1 MSTPSLPTT
10 YMSLMFFCVPK
21 LHLNLLSV
29 GQLTELGLSLLFSSC
44 GCLMQDS
51 QTRQIVG
58 IACNVGRLFEL
69 TYLHLPYSSV
79 TAPVFPTSTSIKLWH
94 SHLGHV
100 SLFRIKTLVSRGL
113 LGSFF
118 PVHLNVYHVILASNP
133 LYLLITVSTLLLQ
146 LLILFIR
153 MYGGPL
159 LSPQLG
165 RGSRYFVIFINDFSR
180 YTWLYLIKN
189 RYEILTIYRDFAKM
203 IETRYSKVIKV
214 FWFDNA
220 REY

>member
-159 LSPQLG
+159 LFPQWEGQDILLFLLKIFLVTLG
-165 RGSRYFVIFINDFSR
+165 FI
-180 YTWLYLIKN
+180 
-189 RYEILTIYRDFAKM
+189 
-203 IETRYSKVIKV
+203 
-214 FWFDNA
+214 
-220 REY
+220 